1 MHFIALLGQT
11 HFVELFHLLME
22 LHHGLQRGVLVGD
35 AGAVGGGAQAAL
47 LVPGVP
53 RHQAVSHPLYVAP
66 QRADT
71 GANKQQHQQPEGALA
86 LWMSC

>member
-1 MHFIALLGQT
+1 MEIHLNGILNIYKHSCISLLGQT

-53 RHQAVSHPLYVAP
+53 CHQPLSHPLYVAP
-66 QRADT
+66 Q
-71 GANKQQHQQPEGALA
+71 
-86 LWMSC
+86 